1 MAGHNK
7 WSKIKRQKKK
17 NDREKGRIF
26 AKLSR
31 EIAVAAREKGGDP
44 EYNAR
49 LRTAIENAEA
59 ENMPKDNIER
69 AIKRGTGEL
78 EGVDYHEYTLEG
90 YGPGGAAL
98 FLECL
103 TDNENRTVQEVRH
116 LLESHGGNLGQSGSV
131 SWMFSRRGQIRV
143 DAGRYT
149 EEAVFEAAV
158 LSGAQDVS
166 REDGEFVVSTLP
178 DDFHE
183 VQSGLKERGL
193 DFEEADLAMVP
204 ESTMDVNG
212 DAAGRLIDLLEELE
226 DHEDVQNVYSN
237 LELDEATAAA
247 LAAD

>member
-1 MAGHNK
+1 LAGHNK

-17 NDREKGRIF
+17 NDREKGRVF

-44 EYNAR
+44 EYNPR

-78 EGVDYHEYTLEG
+78 EGVDYHEYVLEG

-98 FLECL
+98 YLECL

-116 LLESHGGNLGQSGSV
+116 LLESHGGNLGRSGSV
-131 SWMFSRRGQIRV
+131 AWMFQRKGQIRV
-143 DAGRYT
+143 DAGRYA

-158 LSGAQDVS
+158 MAGAEDVE
-166 REDGEFVVSTLP
+166 REDGEYVVTTAA
-178 DDFHE
+178 DDFHA
-183 VQSGLKERGL
+183 VQQGMRERGI
-193 DFEEADLAMVP
+193 ESEGADLAMVP
-204 ESTMDVNG
+204 ESTMEVEGAD
-212 DAAGRLIDLLEELE
+212 AGRLLELLEKVEE
-226 DHEDVQNVYSN
+226 HDDVQNVYSN
-237 LELDEATAAA
+237 LELDDAA
-247 LAAD
+247 LASLEAS

>member
-7 WSKIKRQKKK
+7 WSKIKRQKKR
-17 NDREKGRIF
+17 NDREKSRVF

-49 LRTAIENAEA
+49 LRTAIANAEA
-59 ENMPKDNIER
+59 ENMPKENIER

-116 LLESHGGNLGQSGSV
+116 LLETHGGNLGRDGSV
-131 SWMFSRRGQIRV
+131 AWMFRRKGQIRF
-143 DAGRYT
+143 DAGRYD

-158 LSGAQDVS
+158 RAGAENVS
-166 REDGEFVVSTLP
+166 RDGDEFVVITSTG
-178 DDFHE
+178 DFHE
-183 VQSGLKERGL
+183 VQQH
-193 DFEEADLAMVP
+193 FEETGMDVEEARLAMVP
-204 ESTMDVNG
+204 ESTMGVEAPD
-212 DAAGRLIDLLEELE
+212 AGRLLDLLEELE
-226 DHEDVQNVYSN
+226 DHDDVQHVYSN
-237 LELDEATAAA
+237 LELDDEVVAA
-247 LAAD
+247 LEAS

>member
-17 NDREKGRIF
+17 NDREKSRVF

-44 EYNAR
+44 EYNPR

-59 ENMPKDNIER
+59 ENMPKENIER

-98 FLECL
+98 YLECL

-116 LLESHGGNLGQSGSV
+116 LLESHGGNLGRGGSV
-131 SWMFSRRGQIRV
+131 AWMFNRKGQIRV
-143 DAGRYT
+143 DADRYT

-158 LSGAQDVS
+158 MAGAEDVAAG
-166 REDGEFVVSTLP
+166 DGEFLVSSAP
-178 DDFHE
+178 DDFHA
-183 VQSGLKERGL
+183 VQEGLRERGIEF
-193 DFEEADLAMVP
+193 DEADLAMVP
-204 ESTMDVNG
+204 ESTMDVDSG
-212 DAAGRLIDLLEELE
+212 EAGRLLDLLEELE
-226 DHEDVQNVYSN
+226 DHDDVQNVYSN
-237 LELDEATAAA
+237 LELDDEVLTALEAS
-247 LAAD
+247 

>member
-44 EYNAR
+44 DYNAR

-131 SWMFSRRGQIRV
+131 SWMFSRKGQIRV
-143 DAGRYT
+143 DGGRYAGD
-149 EEAVFEAAV
+149 AVFEAAV
-158 LSGAQDVS
+158 LSGAEDVD
-166 REDGEFVVSTLP
+166 REDGDFVVTTAP
-178 DDFHE
+178 DDFHD
-183 VQSGLKERGL
+183 VQAGLKERGVE
-193 DFEEADLAMVP
+193 FEEADLAMVP
-204 ESTMDVNG
+204 ESTMEVD
-212 DAAGRLIDLLEELE
+212 DEAAGRLIDLLEELE

-247 LAAD
+247 LAGD

>member
-1 MAGHNK
+1 LAGHNK

-17 NDREKGRIF
+17 NDREKGRVF

-49 LRTAIENAEA
+49 LRTAIANAEA

-69 AIKRGTGEL
+69 AVKRGTGEL
-78 EGVDYHEYTLEG
+78 EGVDYHEYSLEG

-116 LLESHGGNLGQSGSV
+116 LLESHGGNLGRDGSV
-131 SWMFSRRGQIRV
+131 SWMFTRKGEIRL
-143 DAGRYT
+143 DEERYD

-158 LSGAQDVS
+158 MAGAQDV
-166 REDGEFVVSTLP
+166 RTEGDEFVVLTAT

-183 VQSGLKERGL
+183 VQEALEEQGL
-193 DFEEADLAMVP
+193 DFGEAKLAMIP
-204 ESTMDVNG
+204 ESTMEVDEA
-212 DAAGRLIDLLEELE
+212 DAGRLLDLLEELE
-226 DHEDVQNVYSN
+226 DHDDVQHVYSN
-237 LELDEATAAA
+237 LELDEATVAA
-247 LAAD
+247 LAGS

>member
-17 NDREKGRIF
+17 NDREKGRVF

-44 EYNAR
+44 EYNPR

-78 EGVDYHEYTLEG
+78 EGVDYHEYVLEG

-98 FLECL
+98 YLECL

-116 LLESHGGNLGQSGSV
+116 LLESHGGNLGRNGSV
-131 SWMFSRRGQIRV
+131 AWMFQRKGQIRV
-143 DAGRYT
+143 DAGRYA
-149 EEAVFEAAV
+149 EDAVFEAAV
-158 LSGAQDVS
+158 MAGAENVE
-166 REDGEFVVSTLP
+166 REGDEFVVTTAA
-178 DDFHE
+178 DDFHD
-183 VQSGLKERGL
+183 VQEGLRDRGIE
-193 DFEEADLAMVP
+193 FEGADLAMVP
-204 ESTMDVNG
+204 ESTMQVEG
-212 DAAGRLIDLLEELE
+212 GEAGRLLDLLEKLE
-226 DHEDVQNVYSN
+226 EHDDVQDVYSN
-237 LELDEATAAA
+237 LELDDAA
-247 LAAD
+247 LASLEAS